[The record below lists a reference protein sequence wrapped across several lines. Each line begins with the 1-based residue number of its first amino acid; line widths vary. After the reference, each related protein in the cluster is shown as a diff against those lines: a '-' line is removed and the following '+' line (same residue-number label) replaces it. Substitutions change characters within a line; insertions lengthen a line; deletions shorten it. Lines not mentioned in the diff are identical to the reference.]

1 MNPIPNNK
9 PFHSGN
15 DERRNIEGRPK
26 KLKTILAG
34 YGLAPS
40 QVNQLISELMMM
52 NEIELMKLSE
62 DDTASIFEN
71 IISKAL
77 LKSKKNGSLYSL
89 ETLLNR
95 SYGMPKASNDIT
107 IEDKRIEITF
117 DLI

>member
-9 PFHSGN
+9 PFQSGN

-26 KLKTILAG
+26 KLKTILSG
-34 YGLAPS
+34 YGLAPV

-52 NEIELMKLSE
+52 NESELLTLSE
-62 DDTASIFEN
+62 DDSASIFEN

-77 LKSKKNGSLYSL
+77 LKSKKTGSLYSL

-95 SYGMPKASNDIT
+95 SYGLPKASNDIT
-107 IEDKRIEITF
+107 LNDKRVEITL
-117 DLI
+117 DLT